1 MKYVILAML
10 LYVTLAHAEVEVYQV
25 LYDPVGSESGGEAV
39 ELKNTGDES
48 VDLSAWILATDSS
61 NHDATLP
68 QNTILLPGRTF
79 LIADERWDE
88 NKDNASW
95 RKADYLEIITLGNTN
110 GFVALL
116 NGNQTIDAVS
126 WGGDS
131 SVGISGPSVSPGMA
145 LRRNGEAF
153 EEAPADFFEGI
164 PVVLTAEVT
173 LRIPMLEITPFV
185 NLAPEGTLSLRNSGP
200 NAVTVSLRI
209 SGLAYKNYTL
219 PSDTVEI
226 EGPLT
231 FTIAP
236 KGEYRAN
243 MKLHVPPKTVPGK
256 YRSTLRVTIFDS

>member
-48 VDLSAWILATDSS
+48 VDLSGWILATDSS

-110 GFVALL
+110 VLLLIRFPGEIVA
-116 NGNQTIDAVS
+116 
-126 WGGDS
+126 W
-131 SVGISGPSVSPGMA
+131 
-145 LRRNGEAF
+145 AF
-153 EEAPADFFEGI
+153 
-164 PVVLTAEVT
+164 
-173 LRIPMLEITPFV
+173 
-185 NLAPEGTLSLRNSGP
+185 LARL
-200 NAVTVSLRI
+200 
-209 SGLAYKNYTL
+209 
-219 PSDTVEI
+219 
-226 EGPLT
+226 
-231 FTIAP
+231 
-236 KGEYRAN
+236 
-243 MKLHVPPKTVPGK
+243 
-256 YRSTLRVTIFDS
+256 